1 MLSVFSSKIFILE
14 TLFSSFTLLAST
26 AQCVLPGKYLLAN
39 RPVVLF
45 IQKKGWLIVLK
56 QVRKIK
62 ENVNTSRFGNK
73 ESGLCFVDQFG
84 SEILISKTYS
94 VLAL

>member
-1 MLSVFSSKIFILE
+1 M
-14 TLFSSFTLLAST
+14 
-26 AQCVLPGKYLLAN
+26 LPGKYLLAN

-73 ESGLCFVDQFG
+73 EGGLCFVHQFG
-84 SEILISKTYS
+84 SEILISKSYS